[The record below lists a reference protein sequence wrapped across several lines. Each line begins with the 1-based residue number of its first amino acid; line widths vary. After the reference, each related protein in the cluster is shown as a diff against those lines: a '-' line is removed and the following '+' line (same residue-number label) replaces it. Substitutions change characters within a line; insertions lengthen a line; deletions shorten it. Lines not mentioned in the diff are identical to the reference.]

1 MRDRRYTTTN
11 FAARRHVPR
20 RKHHFLRK
28 LTTLIVVLLLIG
40 GGSWLVY
47 QHNQNT
53 VVPNV
58 AATQTAKPV
67 VNKCANVSGQLLI
80 ISISERHLWACDN
93 DKQSYDSAVVT
104 GMQKL
109 EADLTPVGTYHIY
122 AKQINQTLTGSDST
136 GTWNDFVSYW
146 EPFLSNQYGIYG
158 FHDATWRKDNEFG
171 SIDPYSMDGS
181 HGCVELPL
189 ATAKWI
195 YDWSIVGTTV
205 SIVA

>member
-11 FAARRHVPR
+11 FAAGRQVPG
-20 RKHHFLRK
+20 RKRHFLRK

-40 GGSWLVY
+40 EGSWLVY
-47 QHNQNT
+47 QHNHHT

-58 AATQTAKPV
+58 AATQTTKPV

-93 DKQSYDSAVVT
+93 DKQAYDSAVVT

-122 AKQINQTLTGSDST
+122 AKQTNQTLTGSDST

-158 FHDATWRKDNEFG
+158 FHEATWRKDNEFG
-171 SIDPYSMDGS
+171 NIDPYSMDGS

-195 YDWSIVGTTV
+195 YDWSVVGTTV

>member
-11 FAARRHVPR
+11 FAAQRQMPQ
-20 RKHHFLRK
+20 RKKHSFRK
-28 LTTLIVVLLLIG
+28 FTVLLAVMLVVG
-40 GGSWLVY
+40 GASWVTY

-53 VVPNV
+53 AKPTV
-58 AATQTAKPV
+58 AATTPTKPA
-67 VNKCANVSGQLLI
+67 VNKCAGVTGQLLI
-80 ISISERHLWACDN
+80 ISISERHLWACDST
-93 DKQSYDSAVVT
+93 KQSYDTPVVT

-109 EADLTPVGTYHIY
+109 EADLTPLGTYHIY
-122 AKQINQTLTGSDST
+122 QKQTNQTLTGSDST
-136 GTWNDFVSYW
+136 GSWNDFVYYW

-171 SIDPYSMDGS
+171 AIDPNSMDGS

-189 ATAKWI
+189 AAAKWI
-195 YDWSIVGTTV
+195 YNWSVVGTTV